1 MLKLPTKSNLRLYK
15 ERHSHKMW
23 TKLKRPLMVHPWEQT
38 SLRKNVNKR
47 AKRFCHMFHIP
58 DLLFRR

>member
-1 MLKLPTKSNLRLYK
+1 
-15 ERHSHKMW
+15 
-23 TKLKRPLMVHPWEQT
+23 MVHPWEQT
-38 SLRKNVNKR
+38 SLPGRENVNER